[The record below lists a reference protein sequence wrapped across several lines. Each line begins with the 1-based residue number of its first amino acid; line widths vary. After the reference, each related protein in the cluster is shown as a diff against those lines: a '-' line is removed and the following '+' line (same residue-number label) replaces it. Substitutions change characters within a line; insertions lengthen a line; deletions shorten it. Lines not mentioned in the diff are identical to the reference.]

1 MFNGAYFVAFVGLA
15 VALVALYSQLA
26 PRTGRFGLVAFVA
39 ALAGTM
45 TQGGNMW
52 FDGFAAPWLAAV
64 APQVFTAEKTITLQ
78 VGALAAYLLFAL
90 GWMPFGIAVLR
101 ARVVPVAIPVA
112 LVIAGALGYQ
122 SGLSP
127 YGVPIGL
134 AVAALGA
141 GLIPPATAPARC
153 RPRGDDV
160 DATALARRH
169 QLLLSSSSWPTRSP
183 GGPGSGT
190 KPSTRSP
197 PTPPTR
203 RSARSWPHW

>member
-1 MFNGAYFVAFVGLA
+1 VSDSSLSRNAGGLALAAGAAFALVDLGRWAFDRPDDKIGMMADPRFLVFNGAYFVAFVGLA

-90 GWMPFGIAVLR
+90 GWMLFGIAVLR

-141 GLIPPATAPARC
+141 GLIRAGHGARPVPAQGR
-153 RPRGDDV
+153 
-160 DATALARRH
+160 
-169 QLLLSSSSWPTRSP
+169 
-183 GGPGSGT
+183 
-190 KPSTRSP
+190 
-197 PTPPTR
+197 
-203 RSARSWPHW
+203 

>member
-1 MFNGAYFVAFVGLA
+1 MSDSSLSRNAGGLALAAGAAFALVDLGRWAFDRPDDKIGMMADPRFLVFNGAYFVAFVGLA

-90 GWMPFGIAVLR
+90 GWMLFGIAVLR

-112 LVIAGALGYQ
+112 LVVAGALGYQ

-141 GLIPPATAPARC
+141 GLIRAGHGARPVPAQGR
-153 RPRGDDV
+153 
-160 DATALARRH
+160 
-169 QLLLSSSSWPTRSP
+169 
-183 GGPGSGT
+183 
-190 KPSTRSP
+190 
-197 PTPPTR
+197 
-203 RSARSWPHW
+203 

>member
-1 MFNGAYFVAFVGLA
+1 MSDSSLSRNAGGLALAAGAAFALVDLGRWAFDRPDDKIGVMADPRFLVFNGAYFVAFVGLA
-15 VALVALYSQLA
+15 VALVALYSRLA

-78 VGALAAYLLFAL
+78 AGALAAYLLFAL
-90 GWMPFGIAVLR
+90 GWMLFGIAVLR

-112 LVIAGALGYQ
+112 LVVAGALGYQ

-141 GLIPPATAPARC
+141 GLIRASHGARPVPAQGR
-153 RPRGDDV
+153 
-160 DATALARRH
+160 
-169 QLLLSSSSWPTRSP
+169 
-183 GGPGSGT
+183 
-190 KPSTRSP
+190 
-197 PTPPTR
+197 
-203 RSARSWPHW
+203 

>member
-1 MFNGAYFVAFVGLA
+1 VSDSSLSRNAGGLALAAGAAFAVVDLGRWAFDRPDDKIGMMADPRFLVFNGAYFVAFVGLA

-26 PRTGRFGLVAFVA
+26 PRTGRFGLVAFGA

-90 GWMPFGIAVLR
+90 GWMLFGIAVLR

-141 GLIPPATAPARC
+141 GLIRASHGTRPVPAQGR
-153 RPRGDDV
+153 
-160 DATALARRH
+160 
-169 QLLLSSSSWPTRSP
+169 
-183 GGPGSGT
+183 
-190 KPSTRSP
+190 
-197 PTPPTR
+197 
-203 RSARSWPHW
+203 

>member
-1 MFNGAYFVAFVGLA
+1 MSDSSLSRNAGGLALAAGAAFALVDLGRWAFDRPDNKIGMMADPRFLVFNGAYFVAFVGLA

-90 GWMPFGIAVLR
+90 GWMLFGIAVLR

-112 LVIAGALGYQ
+112 LVVAGALGYQ

-141 GLIPPATAPARC
+141 GLIRVGHGARLVPAQGR
-153 RPRGDDV
+153 
-160 DATALARRH
+160 
-169 QLLLSSSSWPTRSP
+169 
-183 GGPGSGT
+183 
-190 KPSTRSP
+190 
-197 PTPPTR
+197 
-203 RSARSWPHW
+203 

>member
-1 MFNGAYFVAFVGLA
+1 VSDSSLSRNAGGLALAAGAAFALVDLGRWAFDRPDDKIGMMADPRFLVFNGAYFVAFVGLA

-90 GWMPFGIAVLR
+90 GWMLFGIAVLR

-141 GLIPPATAPARC
+141 GLIRAGHGARLVPAQGR
-153 RPRGDDV
+153 
-160 DATALARRH
+160 
-169 QLLLSSSSWPTRSP
+169 
-183 GGPGSGT
+183 
-190 KPSTRSP
+190 
-197 PTPPTR
+197 
-203 RSARSWPHW
+203 

>member
-1 MFNGAYFVAFVGLA
+1 VSDSSLSRNAGGLALAGGSAFALVDLGRWALGRPDDKIGMMADPWFLVVNGAYFAVFVGLA

-39 ALAGTM
+39 ALTGTM

-90 GWMPFGIAVLR
+90 GWMLFGIAVLR
-101 ARVVPVAIPVA
+101 ARVVPVGIPVA
-112 LVIAGALGYQ
+112 LVLGGVLGFQ
-122 SGLSP
+122 SGLPP

-134 AVAALGA
+134 AVAALGV
-141 GLIPPATAPARC
+141 GLIRTTQRSGLVPARE
-153 RPRGDDV
+153 G
-160 DATALARRH
+160 
-169 QLLLSSSSWPTRSP
+169 
-183 GGPGSGT
+183 
-190 KPSTRSP
+190 
-197 PTPPTR
+197 
-203 RSARSWPHW
+203 

>member
-1 MFNGAYFVAFVGLA
+1 MSDSPLSRNAGGLALATGAAFALVDLGRWAFDRPDDKIGVMADPRFLLFNGAYFVAFVGLA

-26 PRTGRFGLVAFVA
+26 PRTGRFGLVAFGA

-90 GWMPFGIAVLR
+90 GWMLFGIAVLR

-112 LVIAGALGYQ
+112 LVVAGALGYQ

-141 GLIPPATAPARC
+141 GLIRASHGARPMPVQG
-153 RPRGDDV
+153 R
-160 DATALARRH
+160 
-169 QLLLSSSSWPTRSP
+169 
-183 GGPGSGT
+183 
-190 KPSTRSP
+190 
-197 PTPPTR
+197 
-203 RSARSWPHW
+203 

>member
-1 MFNGAYFVAFVGLA
+1 VSDSSLSRNAGGLALAAGAAFALVDLGRWAFDRPDDKIGKMADPRFLVFNGAYFVAFVGLA

-78 VGALAAYLLFAL
+78 AGALAAYLLFAL
-90 GWMPFGIAVLR
+90 GWMLFGIAVLR

-141 GLIPPATAPARC
+141 GLIRASHGTRPVPAQGR
-153 RPRGDDV
+153 
-160 DATALARRH
+160 
-169 QLLLSSSSWPTRSP
+169 
-183 GGPGSGT
+183 
-190 KPSTRSP
+190 
-197 PTPPTR
+197 
-203 RSARSWPHW
+203 

>member
-1 MFNGAYFVAFVGLA
+1 VSDSSLSRNAGGLALVAGAAFALVDLGRWAFDRPDDKIGMMADPWFLVFNGAYFVAFVGLA
-15 VALVALYSQLA
+15 VALVALYAQLA

-90 GWMPFGIAVLR
+90 GWMLFGIAVLR

-141 GLIPPATAPARC
+141 GLIRASHGARPVPAQGR
-153 RPRGDDV
+153 
-160 DATALARRH
+160 
-169 QLLLSSSSWPTRSP
+169 
-183 GGPGSGT
+183 
-190 KPSTRSP
+190 
-197 PTPPTR
+197 
-203 RSARSWPHW
+203 

>member
-1 MFNGAYFVAFVGLA
+1 VSDSSLSRNAGGLALAAGAAFALVDLGRWAFDRPDDKIGMMADPRFLVFNGAYFVAFVGLA

-78 VGALAAYLLFAL
+78 AGALAAYLLFAL
-90 GWMPFGIAVLR
+90 GWMLFGAALLR
-101 ARVVPVAIPVA
+101 ARVLPPAIPVA
-112 LVIAGALGYQ
+112 VIVGGALGYQ
-122 SGLSP
+122 SGLPP

-134 AVAALGA
+134 AVAALGV
-141 GLIPPATAPARC
+141 GLRHAAR
-153 RPRGDDV
+153 
-160 DATALARRH
+160 
-169 QLLLSSSSWPTRSP
+169 PTRP
-183 GGPGSGT
+183 LVRGE
-190 KPSTRSP
+190 R
-197 PTPPTR
+197 
-203 RSARSWPHW
+203 

>member
-1 MFNGAYFVAFVGLA
+1 MSDSSLSRNAGGLALAAGAAFALVDLGRWAFDRPDDKIGMMADPRFLVFNGAYFVAFVGLA

-90 GWMPFGIAVLR
+90 GWMLFGIAVLR

-112 LVIAGALGYQ
+112 LVVAGALGYQ

-141 GLIPPATAPARC
+141 GLIRARHGARPVPAQ
-153 RPRGDDV
+153 G
-160 DATALARRH
+160 
-169 QLLLSSSSWPTRSP
+169 
-183 GGPGSGT
+183 
-190 KPSTRSP
+190 
-197 PTPPTR
+197 
-203 RSARSWPHW
+203 

>member
-1 MFNGAYFVAFVGLA
+1 VSDSSLSRNAGGLALAAGAAFALVDLGRWAFDRPDDKIGMMADPRFLVFNGAYFVAFVGLA

-90 GWMPFGIAVLR
+90 GWMLFGIAVLR

-141 GLIPPATAPARC
+141 GLIRASHGTRPVPAQGR
-153 RPRGDDV
+153 
-160 DATALARRH
+160 
-169 QLLLSSSSWPTRSP
+169 
-183 GGPGSGT
+183 
-190 KPSTRSP
+190 
-197 PTPPTR
+197 
-203 RSARSWPHW
+203 

>member
-1 MFNGAYFVAFVGLA
+1 VSDSSLSRNAGGLALAAGAAFALVDLGRWAFDRPDDKIGMMADPRFLVFNGAYFVAFVGLA

-64 APQVFTAEKTITLQ
+64 DPQVFTAEKMITLQ

-90 GWMPFGIAVLR
+90 GWMLFGIAVLR

-141 GLIPPATAPARC
+141 GLIRASHGARPVPAQGR
-153 RPRGDDV
+153 
-160 DATALARRH
+160 
-169 QLLLSSSSWPTRSP
+169 
-183 GGPGSGT
+183 
-190 KPSTRSP
+190 
-197 PTPPTR
+197 
-203 RSARSWPHW
+203 

>member
-1 MFNGAYFVAFVGLA
+1 VSDSSLSRNAGGLALAAGAAFALVDLGRWAFDRPDDKIGMMADPRFLVFNGAYFVAFVGLA

-78 VGALAAYLLFAL
+78 AGALAAYLLFAL
-90 GWMPFGIAVLR
+90 GWMLFGIAVLR

-141 GLIPPATAPARC
+141 GLIRASHGTRPVPAQGR
-153 RPRGDDV
+153 
-160 DATALARRH
+160 
-169 QLLLSSSSWPTRSP
+169 
-183 GGPGSGT
+183 
-190 KPSTRSP
+190 
-197 PTPPTR
+197 
-203 RSARSWPHW
+203 

>member
-1 MFNGAYFVAFVGLA
+1 VSDSSLSRNAGGLALAAGAAFALVDLGRWAFDRPDDKIGMMADPRFLVFNGAYFVAFVGLA

-26 PRTGRFGLVAFVA
+26 PRTGRFGLVAFGA

-78 VGALAAYLLFAL
+78 AGALAAYLLFAL
-90 GWMPFGIAVLR
+90 GWMLFGIAVLR

-141 GLIPPATAPARC
+141 GLIRASHGTRPVPAQGR
-153 RPRGDDV
+153 
-160 DATALARRH
+160 
-169 QLLLSSSSWPTRSP
+169 
-183 GGPGSGT
+183 
-190 KPSTRSP
+190 
-197 PTPPTR
+197 
-203 RSARSWPHW
+203 

>member
-1 MFNGAYFVAFVGLA
+1 MSDSSLSRNAGGLALAAGAAFALVDLGRWAFDRPDDKIGMMADPRFLVFNGAYFVAFVGLA

-90 GWMPFGIAVLR
+90 GWMLFGIAVLR

-141 GLIPPATAPARC
+141 GLIRAGHGARPVPAQGR
-153 RPRGDDV
+153 
-160 DATALARRH
+160 
-169 QLLLSSSSWPTRSP
+169 
-183 GGPGSGT
+183 
-190 KPSTRSP
+190 
-197 PTPPTR
+197 
-203 RSARSWPHW
+203 